1 MRPLV
6 EHTDLGAYVLCA
18 LSPEE
23 CEAFEAH
30 LMDCAECQRELKSFA
45 DLPDLLDQLTP
56 SRDNVLTGLLDRV
69 ATERR
74 KRKRNWLVAA
84 AAAVVLIVVGPV
96 VTWSALT
103 SDPWSPWTTTS
114 ALSARKGEV
123 WANLKVDGVPWG
135 TGVRL
140 ELGGITGPL
149 TCGLYA
155 VTRSGETRAMMDW
168 MVPPYGYGVPSQPK
182 PLVASG
188 MVALKP
194 ADIARY
200 VVRTSDG
207 RDLVILE
214 P

>member
-6 EHTDLGAYVLCA
+6 EHTDLGAYVLGA
-18 LSPEE
+18 LSERE
-23 CEAFEAH
+23 SEAFESH
-30 LMDCAECQRELKSFA
+30 LMDCADCQRELKSFA
-45 DLPDLLDQLTP
+45 DLPDLLDQMSAP
-56 SRDNVLTGLLDRV
+56 KDNVLTGLLDRV
-69 ATERR
+69 AAERR

-84 AAAVVLIVVGPV
+84 AAALVLIVVGPV
-96 VTWSALT
+96 VTWSTLT
-103 SDPWSPWTTTS
+103 SDPWSPWTTTT
-114 ALSARKGEV
+114 ALSARKGDV
-123 WANLKVDGVPWG
+123 WANLTVDGVPWG

-155 VTRSGETRAMMDW
+155 VTKSGETRAMMDW
-168 MVPPYGYGVPSQPK
+168 TVPPYGYGVPSQPK

-188 MVALKP
+188 MAALKP

-207 RDLVILE
+207 KDLVILE